1 MRSSSLLHL
10 VVSAETFLKSNKA
23 PRSILAYVERPLE
36 LGQKIKGIFQNADSV
51 RSTCALSLPGRC
63 APFSPPSP
71 TGLGS
76 AITAE
81 VAEAPACDVR
91 SGLRTEPG
99 TDQAGRRGR
108 CARWWVS
115 RRPRQGAPHSD
126 NNSQRWGGDKH
137 DLWGLTDPIHTKLEV
152 NHASL

>member
-1 MRSSSLLHL
+1 MLNGLW
-10 VVSAETFLKSNKA
+10 
-23 PRSILAYVERPLE
+23 E